1 MKTFNCVLAV
11 LDKGFVYHGNLV
23 IEDDGWFTLTSV
35 RNVRRFGTS
44 RGLGQLALTG
54 PSKETALDPC
64 NTVRGTVS
72 GLMHIIEC
80 EPTKWEG
87 K

>member
-1 MKTFNCVLAV
+1 MKTFDCVIAV

-35 RNVRRFGTS
+35 RNIRRFGTE

-54 PSKETALDPC
+54 PTKETVLDPC
-64 NTVRGTVS
+64 STVRGTIS

-80 EPTKWEG
+80 EATKWAG